1 MIETTFPKS
10 FSNITQ
16 NQQPGMEE
24 DMNPQPIF
32 QHDEYSFNSG
42 RLKDRVAIIT
52 GGDSGIGRAVAVS
65 YAREGAKVAIIYLN
79 EDDDASKTKK
89 IIEDNGGICVIIRG
103 DVGDETFCSSAIST
117 VISSFS
123 KIDILVCNSAE
134 QHYSKNIEDI
144 TYDQLHKTFRTNV
157 YGTFFIIKA
166 SMPNLKEGASIIITT
181 SITAYQGN
189 ETLIDYSST
198 KGALTSLTRSLA
210 INLAPKLIRVN
221 AVAPGPIWTP
231 LIPSSLPA
239 DEIQSFGSKTAF
251 KRAGQPVEVAE
262 AYVFLASQGASFI
275 TGETIHVN
283 GGEFVTS

>member
-1 MIETTFPKS
+1 MIEKTFPKK
-10 FSNITQ
+10 FPPITQ
-16 NQQPGMEE
+16 NKQPGME
-24 DMNPQPIF
+24 DCMNPPPVF
-32 QHDEYSFNSG
+32 QHEEYFSYSK
-42 RLKDRVAIIT
+42 RLKDKVAIIT

-79 EDDDASKTKK
+79 EDEDASKTKK
-89 IIEDNGGICVIIRG
+89 IIEDSGGVCLNIRG
-103 DVGDETFCSSAIST
+103 DVGDESFCSIAIST

-134 QHYSKNIEDI
+134 QHSSKSIEDI
-144 TYDQLHKTFRTNV
+144 TYEQLDKTFRTNV

-166 SMPNLKEGASIIITT
+166 SMPNLKEGSSIIITT

-231 LIPSSLPA
+231 LIPASLTNE
-239 DEIQSFGSKTAF
+239 EIQQFGSKTAF

-283 GGEFVTS
+283 GGEFVNS

>member
-1 MIETTFPKS
+1 MIEKTFPNS
-10 FSNITQ
+10 FPAITQ
-16 NQQPGMEE
+16 NKQPGMEE
-24 DMNPQPIF
+24 GMNPPPIF
-32 QHDEYSFNSG
+32 QHEEYSFNSG
-42 RLKDRVAIIT
+42 RLKDKVAIIT

-79 EDDDASKTKK
+79 EDEDASKTKK
-89 IIEDNGGICVIIRG
+89 IIEDSGGICLNIRG
-103 DVGDETFCSSAIST
+103 DVGDEIFCSSAIST

-123 KIDILVCNSAE
+123 KIDILVSNSAE
-134 QHYSKNIEDI
+134 QHCSKNIEDI

-157 YGTFFIIKA
+157 YGAFFMIKA
-166 SMPNLKEGASIIITT
+166 SMPHLKEGASIIITT

-198 KGALTSLTRSLA
+198 KGALTSLTRSLS

-231 LIPSSLPA
+231 LIPASLTVK
-239 DEIQSFGSKTAF
+239 DLQSFGSKTAF

-283 GGEFVTS
+283 GGEFVNT